1 MIAQLARF
9 ANDCYHVWRAP
20 TGSKTAI
27 LRDLILSGERK
38 MGFQVAH
45 FDRGTL
51 NYLYREIFAR
61 QHYYF
66 EAQNETPVILD
77 CGANVGMASLY
88 FKWLYPKARVRAF
101 EPDLGTF
108 RLLKENMTR
117 NNLDVETHNCALWNE
132 NTEID
137 FFADS
142 ANPGGLLM
150 STDASRCTEEPVRV
164 PGRRLSDFIDS
175 AVDFVKLDVEGA
187 EHRVICDLV
196 QTGKLQ
202 AIRQMVIEYHH
213 RIGRQ
218 KSCLAAFL
226 HMLEQAGFEYQ
237 IHAALYPVT
246 SRDAFQDVLIA
257 AYQ

>member
-9 ANDCYHVWRAP
+9 ANDCYHVWKAP

-27 LRDLILSGERK
+27 LRDLILPGERK

-66 EAQNETPVILD
+66 HAENDAPVIFD
-77 CGANVGMASLY
+77 CGANVGMASIY

-101 EPDLGTF
+101 EPHPATF
-108 RLLKENMTR
+108 QLLKQNIAR
-117 NNLDVETHNCALWNE
+117 NRLDVESHNCALWDE
-132 NTEID
+132 NTEVD
-137 FFADS
+137 FFAD
-142 ANPGGLLM
+142 ATDPGGLLM
-150 STDASRCTEEPVRV
+150 STDVSRCKGEPIKVA
-164 PGRRLSDFIDS
+164 GRRLSDFIDGS
-175 AVDFVKLDVEGA
+175 VDFVKLDVEGA
-187 EHRVICDLV
+187 EHRVLSDV
-196 QTGKLQ
+196 VRSGKIR
-202 AIRQMVIEYHH
+202 AIRQMVVEYHH
-213 RIGRQ
+213 RIGHQ
-218 KSCLAAFL
+218 KSHLAEFL
-226 HMLEQAGFEYQ
+226 AMLEDAGFEYQ

-246 SRDAFQDVLIA
+246 SRDAFQDMLIA